1 MSFYSSSTV
10 DKHPIKGYRKAYHF
24 NKQNKKRDG
33 RVEAGEE
40 RREIGK
46 GGVEGKD
53 KRNKNP
59 LILYSTNVLDQRVP
73 FSNNTINSC
82 RVLAFP
88 RTELWKY

>member
-1 MSFYSSSTV
+1 MSLYSSSTM

-33 RVEAGEE
+33 SGEAGEE
-40 RREIGK
+40 RR
-46 GGVEGKD
+46 GGEN
-53 KRNKNP
+53 KRNKKP
-59 LILYSTNVLDQRVP
+59 LIQYSTNVLDQRVP

-82 RVLAFP
+82 RILAFL